1 MYICSTYYVLST
13 AICFIFVM
21 GNGAVTFSFLIWN
34 KLSRKQAKM
43 EKTRTDK
50 VMKIAVFTDVHGN
63 LNKLKEVLERLIRF
77 VKVKT

>member
-1 MYICSTYYVLST
+1 
-13 AICFIFVM
+13 M